1 MPITIRV
8 QEKSNAGDA
17 AGGRTSLELPNERTS
32 VREVIRSHVYQ
43 SVKDH
48 NVGCAARAARD
59 AGHAPTAERELNT
72 PKRRTPGELDWRKEL
87 DRAVEAFRCRRVL
100 LLIDDRQLDELDQPL
115 ELTNESVVT
124 FVRLV
129 PLAGG

>member
-1 MPITIRV
+1 
-8 QEKSNAGDA
+8 
-17 AGGRTSLELPNERTS
+17 
-32 VREVIRSHVYQ
+32 
-43 SVKDH
+43 
-48 NVGCAARAARD
+48 
-59 AGHAPTAERELNT
+59 
-72 PKRRTPGELDWRKEL
+72 
-87 DRAVEAFRCRRVL
+87 VL